1 MTHRRGFKRDGAPVQ
16 LEGFAKATYAETD
29 RVPGVETTLGAGL
42 GARRKDQ
49 NMAVVGIGTRA
60 NRVFIVGVRTE
71 VRPSQVGEGKLALG
85 GGGPDD
91 DQVLQF

>member
-1 MTHRRGFKRDGAPVQ
+1 M
-16 LEGFAKATYAETD
+16 
-29 RVPGVETTLGAGL
+29 ETTLGAGL

-49 NMAVVGIGTRA
+49 NMAVGIGTRA

-71 VRPSQVGEGKLALG
+71 VRPSQIGECELAVG

-91 DQVLQF
+91 DEMLQF